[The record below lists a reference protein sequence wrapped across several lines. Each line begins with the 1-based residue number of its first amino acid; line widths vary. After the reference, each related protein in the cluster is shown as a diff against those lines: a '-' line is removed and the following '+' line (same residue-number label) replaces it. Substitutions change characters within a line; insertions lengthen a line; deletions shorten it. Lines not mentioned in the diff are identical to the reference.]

1 MRKLFTLLKS
11 VAFWVVLSG
20 LASGAVMAHDNKNS
34 RYDGFMIE
42 DAASVPDAVQAI
54 RTTLEEQG
62 FTIDA
67 VIDHAANAAS
77 VGLILRPTVLIIFSD
92 PKTETRLIRR
102 SQTVAIDLPQ
112 KFLVWEDDMGRIRLA
127 FNSPGYLIER
137 HDIEVRDRLLR
148 HLDTVLGQF
157 GPLENA
163 LVTIDSSQSVEDS
176 VASLQA
182 ALQGAGFRLPLFV
195 DFAARAGG
203 KKLRPT
209 QLVVAGNPNVG
220 TQLMQNQQS
229 IGLDLPQKFLVWE
242 DSAGQVHITCNDP
255 QIIAKR
261 HNIQGLETLL
271 GNIANALANFAAA
284 GANP

>member
-1 MRKLFTLLKS
+1 MRKLFSLLTP
-11 VAFWVVLSG
+11 VAFWIILSW
-20 LASGAVMAHDNKNS
+20 LTPVAVMAHDDEDT
-34 RYDGFMIE
+34 RDGVFMIE
-42 DAASVPDAVQAI
+42 DAASVPEAVQAI
-54 RTTLEEQG
+54 RTTLEDQG
-62 FTIDA
+62 FTLAA

-77 VGLILRPTVLIIFSD
+77 VGLELRPTVLIIFSD

-112 KFLVWEDDMGRIRLA
+112 KFLVWEDEMGRIRLA
-127 FNSPGYLIER
+127 FNSPGYLSER
-137 HDIEVRDRLLR
+137 HDIEARDRLLR
-148 HLDTVLGQF
+148 HLDKVLGQF
-157 GPLENA
+157 GPLDNG
-163 LVTIDSSQSVEDS
+163 LVTIDSSQSVEDT

-182 ALQGAGFRLPLFV
+182 ALQSAGFRLPLFI
-195 DFAARAGG
+195 DFTAQARG

-242 DSAGQVHITCNDP
+242 DSGGQVRITYNDP
-255 QIIAKR
+255 LFIAKR
-261 HNIQGLETLL
+261 HNIQGLEALL
-271 GNIANALANFAAA
+271 GNITNALANFAAA